1 MEGLIQ
7 LLIVVILGAIF
18 GKKKK
23 GKGFVNT
30 KSKSNDL
37 KRQTNNAANATKKE
51 RKRDGRIDDREV
63 YRSPESR
70 NKNYTL
76 MDEDMSIADK
86 YEQLKEENKKQE
98 LEEKEEVTTNSDWLK
113 IGNDEA
119 KRAIVLSEILGKPKA
134 LR

>member
-30 KSKSNDL
+30 KGKSNDL

-63 YRSPESR
+63 YRTPESR

-76 MDEDMSIADK
+76 MDEDRSIADK

>member
-23 GKGFVNT
+23 GKEFVKN
-30 KSKSNDL
+30 KGKSNDL
-37 KRQTNNAANATKKE
+37 KRQTNNATKKE

-63 YRSPESR
+63 YRTPESR

-98 LEEKEEVTTNSDWLK
+98 VEEKEEVTTNSDWLK